1 MFSCHSLCCCD
12 RIAENPNAGG
22 ASRAEQEKWELSR
35 EEIEKRLQQQ
45 NQKHRKKGKGRSEN
59 QRLKLFYLLDYL
71 LEETDETHTKKVAE
85 IIEHFE
91 NYHKIPVE
99 QKTVCSDLRLLTE
112 YGYETQYDGRTRG
125 WRIIEREFDTQELQL
140 LIDSVQSSRFI
151 TQKKAKELTDKLKKK
166 ASRFDRVSLDRR
178 CYVPNRVRS
187 DNNSIFYHLDDLHA
201 AIANDWRITF
211 KYFYFTPKKQ
221 KAYYKKGEL
230 YTASPYAL
238 LWSDN
243 NYYLLAYESGKM
255 KHFRVDKMDG
265 IEVLT
270 QKREGK
276 EAFKELKLTERSL
289 RVFSMYSGKVQK
301 VKIRFSN
308 HLANVVIDRFGKDV
322 VMIPDDEKHFTIHT
336 DIEVSP
342 QFFGWVCGLG
352 KAVRILAPAEV
363 VEEMGNYVKGIAEMY

>member
-1 MFSCHSLCCCD
+1 MANF
-12 RIAENPNAGG
+12 
-22 ASRAEQEKWELSR
+22 
-35 EEIEKRLQQQ
+35 
-45 NQKHRKKGKGRSEN
+45 KKGKGRSQN

-71 LEETDETHTKKVAE
+71 LDNTDETHTVKVQE

-91 NYHKIPVE
+91 NYYKIPVE
-99 QKTVCSDLRLLTE
+99 QKTVCSDLHLLDE

-125 WRIIEREFDTQELQL
+125 WRIVEREFDTQELQL

-151 TQKKAKELTDKLKKK
+151 TQKQAKNLTDRLKNK
-166 ASRFDRVSLDRR
+166 ASHFDRALLDRR

-187 DNNSIFYHLDDLHA
+187 QNDSIFYYLDDIHT

-211 KYFYFTPKKQ
+211 QYFYYTPMKT
-221 KAYYKKGEL
+221 KAYYKKGEK
-230 YTASPYAL
+230 YAVSPFAL
-238 LWSDN
+238 LWSEN
-243 NYYLLAYESGKM
+243 NYYLLAFESGKM

-265 IEVLT
+265 IEVVP

-276 EAFKELKLTERSL
+276 EAFKELKLSERSL
-289 RVFSMYSGKVQK
+289 RVFSMFSGKVQK

-308 HLANVVIDRFGKDV
+308 HLANVVIDRFGQDIQMV
-322 VMIPDDEKHFTIHT
+322 PEDEKHFTIHT

-352 KAVRILAPAEV
+352 RGVRILAPAEV

>member
-1 MFSCHSLCCCD
+1 M
-12 RIAENPNAGG
+12 AN
-22 ASRAEQEKWELSR
+22 
-35 EEIEKRLQQQ
+35 
-45 NQKHRKKGKGRSEN
+45 RKKGKGRSQN

-71 LEETDETHTKKVAE
+71 LEHTDETHTVKVQE

-99 QKTVCSDLRLLTE
+99 QKTVCSDLHLLDE

-125 WRIIEREFDTQELQL
+125 WRIVEREFDTQELQL

-166 ASRFDRVSLDRR
+166 ASRFDRVLLDRR
-178 CYVPNRVRS
+178 CYVPNRIRS
-187 DNNSIFYHLDDLHA
+187 TNDRIFYHLDDLHA
-201 AIANDWRITF
+201 AIANDRQISF
-211 KYFYFTPKKQ
+211 RYFYYTPKKA

-265 IEVLT
+265 IEIVIR
-270 QKREGK
+270 KREGK
-276 EAFKELKLTERSL
+276 ETFKEMKLSEHSL
-289 RVFSMYSGKVQK
+289 RMFSMFSGKVQK

-308 HLANVVIDRFGKDV
+308 YLANVVIDRFGRDIQMV
-322 VMIPDDEKHFTIHT
+322 PEDEKHFTIHT

-352 KAVRILAPAEV
+352 KGVRILAPAEV
-363 VEEMGNYVKGIAEMY
+363 VEEMGGYVKGIAEMY

>member
-1 MFSCHSLCCCD
+1 M
-12 RIAENPNAGG
+12 AY
-22 ASRAEQEKWELSR
+22 QEKWELSR

-45 NQKHRKKGKGRSEN
+45 NQKHKKKGKGRSEN

-201 AIANDWRITF
+201 AIANDWKITF

-289 RVFSMYSGKVQK
+289 RVFSMFSGKVQK

-308 HLANVVIDRFGKDV
+308 YLANVVIDRFGKDV
-322 VMIPDDEKHFTIHT
+322 VMIPDDDKHFTIHT

-342 QFFGWVCGLG
+342 QFYGWVCGLG
-352 KAVRILAPAEV
+352 RGVRILAPAEV